1 MERGFVKL
9 WRKTLDSGL
18 LQHPTA
24 CQLFCYLLLKASHK
38 PRKQFVSGAVFDLQP
53 GDVIFGRVKVA
64 AELNMTEKQART
76 ALEVLKKLGVVAAR
90 GASKCTVVSLVNWRR
105 YQQESQEKGPTDGPV
120 EVPGEGQI
128 GANRGPTEGHKQE
141 CKNLRIKD
149 IKTDA
154 SHLARS
160 SAAADST
167 PPPEE
172 PPEPPVITLPL
183 NTDAEHP
190 VPRADVDEWKTL
202 YPAVDVEQQLRNIRG
217 WLLSNPTR
225 RKTQKGIRRFVTG
238 WLAREQNRSG
248 PARASPAAGSV
259 KSWQERESESNLREF
274 LGA

>member
-1 MERGFVKL
+1 MERGYVKL

-24 CQLFCYLLLKASHK
+24 CQLFFYLLLKATH
-38 PRKQFVSGAVFDLQP
+38 RTHRRAVSGMIFDLQP
-53 GDVIFGRVKVA
+53 GDVIYGRKKA
-64 AELNMTEKQART
+64 AEELGVSEQSLRT
-76 ALEVLKKLGVVAAR
+76 AAKLLEKLEIITSR
-90 GASKCTVVSLVNWRR
+90 STNKCTVISFINWDK
-105 YQQESQEKGPTDGPV
+105 YQDDQPAPNQQTNQHLTSNQPAPNQHLTT
-120 EVPGEGQI
+120 
-128 GANRGPTEGHKQE
+128 N
-141 CKNLRIKD
+141 KNERMKEY
-149 IKTDA
+149 KKNTDA
-154 SHLARS
+154 SHLVRS

-172 PPEPPVITLPL
+172 PPVITLPL
-183 NTDAEHP
+183 NTGAEHP
-190 VPRADVDEWKTL
+190 VPQAVVDEWKAL

-259 KSWQERESESNLREF
+259 KSWQERESESNLRQF